1 MIEIDSLEE
10 LFPANFLVIEG
21 ESVEVTP
28 FKFGQFAW
36 VLKFIKKYQ
45 EIIYTSDRLAYDLLD
60 CGEGALTDIA
70 ILVEYSTGKTREWL
84 DQLTAENVLDL
95 IYKIFE
101 VNADF
106 FIQKLNRNSLD
117 LVKKLSSAGQIQQP
131 NSLPT
136 DTDGQTSPATTSDK

>member
-1 MIEIDSLEE
+1 MSEE
-10 LFPANFLVIEG
+10 LGQLFPVAALSIKGAE
-21 ESVEVTP
+21 VEVTP

-60 CGEGALTDIA
+60 CGEEALTDIA
-70 ILVEYSTGKTREWL
+70 VLVEYSTGKTREWL
-84 DQLTAENVLDL
+84 DQLGANDALDL

-106 FIQKLNRNSLD
+106 FIQKINRNSLD
-117 LVKKLSSAGQIQQP
+117 LVKKLSSTGQMPQP
-131 NSLPT
+131 NSSPT
-136 DTDGQTSPATTSDK
+136 DTAGETSLATASDK